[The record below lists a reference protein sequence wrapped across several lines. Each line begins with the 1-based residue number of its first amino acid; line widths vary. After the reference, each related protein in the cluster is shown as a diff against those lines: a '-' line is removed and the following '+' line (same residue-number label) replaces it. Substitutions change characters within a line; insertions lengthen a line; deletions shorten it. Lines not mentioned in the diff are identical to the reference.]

1 MSAESVNQKSS
12 IPQRDSSM
20 RKSSTPDFTS
30 ERSLQP
36 TKLVLQI
43 LSLLAQSALRRIRPD
58 RFDRIANTHD
68 FVFQPIA
75 YDREVTRK
83 CAVVVLSNDFAS
95 DGTPDVVDAVLP
107 ADFFCVV

>member
-1 MSAESVNQKSS
+1 
-12 IPQRDSSM
+12 M
-20 RKSSTPDFTS
+20 RKSSTPNLTS

-58 RFDRIANTHD
+58 RFDRIANTHN
-68 FVFQPIA
+68 FIFQPIA

-83 CAVVVLSNDFAS
+83 CAVVVDEEDVGEFFGCVATNILSNNLAS
-95 DGTPDVVDAVLP
+95 DRAPDVVDAVLP
-107 ADFFCVV
+107 ADFFCIV